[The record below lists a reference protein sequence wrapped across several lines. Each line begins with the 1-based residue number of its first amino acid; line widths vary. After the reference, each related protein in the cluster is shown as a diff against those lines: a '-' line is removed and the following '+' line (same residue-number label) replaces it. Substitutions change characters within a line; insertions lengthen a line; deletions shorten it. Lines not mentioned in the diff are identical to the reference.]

1 MFSGM
6 NFYFSGE
13 FESFYRG
20 YLEDLIAAAGGTVLS
35 IKEAI
40 CPSDAVFTITIIIY
54 SLEPPKAFDKD
65 EFSSTIEKRLEE
77 AESLA
82 SGTGARVACHTWL
95 LDSIGACKM
104 LPVIS

>member
-1 MFSGM
+1 M

-20 YLEDLIAAAGGTVLS
+20 YLEDLIAAAGGIVLS
-35 IKEAI
+35 SKEEI

-54 SLEPPKAFDKD
+54 SLEPWEGFN
-65 EFSSTIEKRLEE
+65 EEELSCTIEKRLEE

-82 SGTGARVACHTWL
+82 SAAGARVAGHTWL
-95 LDSIGACKM
+95 LDSIAACKL
-104 LPVIS
+104 LPVVS